1 MSPAAVGSSAAASVR
16 IRRGG
21 WSKEEDSLLRNCVE
35 TYGEGN
41 WHLVPHR
48 SGLKRC
54 RKSCRLR
61 WLNYL
66 SPNIKRGHF
75 STDEVDLIIR
85 MHRLLGNRWT
95 LIAGRMPGRTANDV
109 KNYWNSHLAKTFSAN
124 PTATREIPATPP
136 RVVVH
141 RPKAHRVSTR
151 QRELLGQICPRREPN
166 LNPPAS
172 SSQPLDIEKTPQQF
186 PAPNPSSSDLPSLPG
201 DLDLGEFAP
210 GGDFFLNDAEFDDL
224 FCDPFFWDW
233 LKDDDG
239 PSLLD

>member
-1 MSPAAVGSSAAASVR
+1 MSPAAVGSSAAASAG
-16 IRRGG
+16 IRRGA

-48 SGLKRC
+48 SGKPEKVSKELQAQMAELP
-54 RKSCRLR
+54 KSEHQAR
-61 WLNYL
+61 W
-66 SPNIKRGHF
+66 K
-75 STDEVDLIIR
+75 
-85 MHRLLGNRWT
+85 
-95 LIAGRMPGRTANDV
+95 LIAGRIPGRTANDV
-109 KNYWNSHLAKTFSAN
+109 KNYWNSHLAKRFSAY
-124 PTATREIPATPP
+124 PTATREITATPP

-141 RPKAHRVSTR
+141 RPQAHRVSTR
-151 QRELLGQICPRREPN
+151 LRELLGQICPRREPN

-172 SSQPLDIEKTPQQF
+172 SSQPLDVEKTPQQF
-186 PAPNPSSSDLPSLPG
+186 PAPNPSSSDLPWLPG

-224 FCDPFFWDW
+224 FCDPFLWDW

-239 PSLLD
+239 SSPLD

>member
-1 MSPAAVGSSAAASVR
+1 MSPVAVGSSAAEGAG
-16 IRRGG
+16 IRRGA

-48 SGLKRC
+48 SVFRKMVDGQVSPAGRPKCINLSVKKLKN
-54 RKSCRLR
+54 KI
-61 WLNYL
+61 W
-66 SPNIKRGHF
+66 K
-75 STDEVDLIIR
+75 
-85 MHRLLGNRWT
+85 
-95 LIAGRMPGRTANDV
+95 LIAGRIPGRTANDV

-141 RPKAHRVSTR
+141 RPQAHRVSTR

-186 PAPNPSSSDLPSLPG
+186 PAPNLSSSDLPSLHG

-239 PSLLD
+239 PSPLD

>member
-1 MSPAAVGSSAAASVR
+1 MSPAAVGSSASASAGM
-16 IRRGG
+16 RRGA

-48 SGLKRC
+48 SG
-54 RKSCRLR
+54 KSPVVYTQSLTN
-61 WLNYL
+61 LL
-66 SPNIKRGHF
+66 SFPLLANQAQGVERGLPT
-75 STDEVDLIIR
+75 SSLIS
-85 MHRLLGNRWT
+85 LGWK
-95 LIAGRMPGRTANDV
+95 LIAGRIPGRTANDV
-109 KNYWNSHLAKTFSAN
+109 KNYWNSHVAKTFSAN
-124 PTATREIPATPP
+124 PTATREIPATHP

-141 RPKAHRVSTR
+141 RPQAHRVSNR
-151 QRELLGQICPRREPN
+151 LHELLGQICPRREPN
-166 LNPPAS
+166 FTPPAN
-172 SSQPLDIEKTPQQF
+172 SSQPLDNERTPQQF

-224 FCDPFFWDW
+224 FCEPFLWDW

-239 PSLLD
+239 SSPLD